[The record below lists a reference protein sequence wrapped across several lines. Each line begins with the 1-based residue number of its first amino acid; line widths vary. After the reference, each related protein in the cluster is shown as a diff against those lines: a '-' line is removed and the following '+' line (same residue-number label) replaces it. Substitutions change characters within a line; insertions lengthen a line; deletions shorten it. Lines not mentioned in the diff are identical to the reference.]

1 MFAMKRAGVVF
12 AAVAA
17 ALLLSCTAAY
27 AVSDGQYRSAR
38 QHCTGDADNSEKP
51 QRTEPGC
58 QALTINVQDGNGEP
72 LFFGFQQT
80 PDGTS
85 VDPTSPVYG
94 LRTNQ
99 VNTLNSWHLYFG
111 ADDNL
116 DSGEHDSSP
125 EISNGPSDG
134 GAIAANYDLATLR
147 PWVNALMNAD
157 AAYLATHPVP
167 LLDAGFGSCADGFCL
182 AITTQ
187 ERVAYTGGG
196 DPSHRQ
202 PVADY
207 SGKQWDPPDCAGP
220 SDSAKE
226 CGPGGIKSWHK
237 RDGVRTT
244 EPGVQVFEDPDPQ
257 GSPIGPYP
265 IPALYVGT
273 CGVIAGGGGD
283 QGGPAPAAPD
293 SPITNSA
300 GQLYVPT
307 AC

>member
-1 MFAMKRAGVVF
+1 MKRAGALTIVVV
-12 AAVAA
+12 AAVT
-17 ALLLSCTAAY
+17 LLGASAAY
-27 AVSDGQYRSAR
+27 AVSDGQYRSDR
-38 QHCTGDADNSEKP
+38 QHCTGDADNSETP

-58 QALTINVQDGNGEP
+58 QTATANVQNGGGEP
-72 LFFGFQQT
+72 LFVGLQQT

-85 VDPTSPVYG
+85 VDPTAPVYG
-94 LRTNQ
+94 ARTNQ
-99 VNTLNSWHLYFG
+99 INTVNSLHLYFG

-125 EISNGPSDG
+125 EIANGPSDG
-134 GAIAANYDLATLR
+134 GGIAVNYDLASLR
-147 PWVNALMNAD
+147 PWLNALMAGD
-157 AAYLATHPVP
+157 ARYLATHPLP
-167 LLDAGFGSCADGFCL
+167 LVDAGTGACADGFC
-182 AITTQ
+182 AAVTTQ
-187 ERVAYTGGG
+187 ERVAYRGGG
-196 DPSHRQ
+196 DASHRQ

-220 SDSAKE
+220 SDSSKE
-226 CGPGGIKSWHK
+226 CGPGGIKSWHR

-257 GSPIGPYP
+257 GSPLGPYP

-300 GQLYVPT
+300 GQLYIPT